1 MKRTF
6 IAADILPTSKLKK
19 DYDLVRYR
27 LRLERINWVPV
38 NNLHITLN
46 FLGDTEEEL
55 LADIVR
61 SIENIVRGKTGFELT
76 LRSFGV
82 FKNLR
87 EPRVIWIGCD
97 PCPVLGMIKKELDGC
112 LSGFGFEPENR
123 AFSPHLT
130 LGRVREIRQQNQL
143 SQLITLYKEVE
154 IQKQMVDK
162 ITLYESKLT
171 PAGTEYMPIQVFPLS
186 SNSLPLDDC

>member
-6 IAADILPTSKLKK
+6 IAANILPASKLKE
-19 DYDLVRYR
+19 DYELVRYR

-55 LADIVR
+55 LADILQ
-61 SIENIVRGKTGFELT
+61 SMENIVKGKTGFELT

-82 FKNLR
+82 FKNLW

-97 PCPVLGMIKKELDGC
+97 PCPALELIKKELDRS

-123 AFSPHLT
+123 PFSPHLT
-130 LGRVREIRQQNQL
+130 LGRVRKIRQQNQL
-143 SQLITLYKEVE
+143 SQLITLFKEVE

-171 PAGTEYMPIQVFPLS
+171 PEGAEYVPIQVFSLS